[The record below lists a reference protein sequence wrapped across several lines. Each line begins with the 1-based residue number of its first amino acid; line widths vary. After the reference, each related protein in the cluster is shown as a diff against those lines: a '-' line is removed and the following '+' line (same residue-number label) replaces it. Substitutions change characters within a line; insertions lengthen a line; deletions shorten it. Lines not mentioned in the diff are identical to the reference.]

1 MSEIKIGLKLWST
14 NSNVLNEA
22 KELIERGLFQYI
34 ELMPIPKTEILHFLD
49 QLYNVP
55 YIIHITTE
63 KHGVNIADKNKEEY
77 NLKMIDNCITWADKL
92 NAKYLVLH
100 PGFGSANDTT
110 EFLKSINDKRILIE
124 NMPKVGL
131 NNEKMIGCTPE
142 QIKGLMDNKFG
153 LCLDLNHAIK
163 AAISLRRPYKE
174 FVQEFLKL
182 KPKMF
187 HISDGKL
194 NNEKDEHLN
203 IGEGDYDFDFL
214 MSCVKRNKFKYITLE
229 TPRNLNSF
237 DNDIN
242 NLKKLI
248 NLNIFPI
255 TKSSD

>member
-34 ELMPIPKTEILHFLD
+34 ELMPIPKTEILPFLD
-49 QLYNVP
+49 QLYDIP

-77 NLKMIDNCITWADKL
+77 NLKTIDNCITWADKL

-100 PGFGSANDTT
+100 PGFGLIDNVIK
-110 EFLKSINDKRILIE
+110 FLEKMDDKRILIE

-163 AAISLRRPYKE
+163 AAVSLKRLYKE

-203 IGEGDYDFDFL
+203 IGEGDYDFEFL
-214 MSCVKRNKFKYITLE
+214 MSCVKINILTYVTLE
-229 TPRNLNSF
+229 TPRLNQETLE
-237 DNDIN
+237 DDIRN
-242 NLKKLI
+242 INALKKIGL
-248 NLNIFPI
+248 
-255 TKSSD
+255 KSEYEK